1 MQQADAGFTVPFE
14 VEGEGKAMST
24 DLAWLARG
32 ALRRCDSN
40 SLLRMYDQANEIL
53 RKSPSQRER
62 ERADRARGR
71 IADELRRRNVPL

>member
-1 MQQADAGFTVPFE
+1 LHQADAGFTVPSE

-24 DLAWLARG
+24 DLPWLARG

-40 SLLRMYDQANEIL
+40 SLLRMYDQANEVL
-53 RKSPSQRER
+53 RKSPSQR